1 LKKENVPLTFQQWL
15 HMANSMTPIRYAIC
29 SIERVG
35 SGYLCELLRNNG
47 LGRPSERF
55 CSRQERS
62 PEELHAWRAKVESED
77 SVNEVIGTKLFPG
90 DWKKW
95 ENYYCA
101 THLIRLRRQNCIEQA
116 ISLYLARRTHSWR
129 SIIAPKI
136 PTNSIDFDSTE
147 ILRCFEEIVE
157 YNKYWD
163 SVLAHRNHLLV
174 IYERLCVNPLLH
186 LERIFEFLER
196 PVPLNIQLETKLKKQ
211 RIDAQVTEWSDR
223 IRALVPGIDSGNM
236 QCS

>member
-1 LKKENVPLTFQQWL
+1 MN
-15 HMANSMTPIRYAIC
+15 PIRYAIC

-35 SGYLCELLRNNG
+35 SGYLCELLRING

-55 CSRQERS
+55 CSRQEEL
-62 PEELHAWRAKVESED
+62 PEELLAWRAKVESED
-77 SVNEVIGTKLFPG
+77 LINDVIGTKLFPG
-90 DWKKW
+90 DWHKW
-95 ENYYCA
+95 KNYYCP

-136 PTNSIDFDSTE
+136 HASEIQFDLTE
-147 ILRCFEEIVE
+147 ILQCFQEIVE

-163 SVLAHRNHLLV
+163 SALADQEHLHV
-174 IYERLCVNPLLH
+174 IYENLCVNPSQH
-186 LERIFEFLER
+186 LERIFEFLGR
-196 PVPLNIQLETKLKKQ
+196 PIPVSIQLETTLKKQ
-211 RIDAQVTEWSDR
+211 RIDAQVTDWSDR
-223 IRALVPGIDSGNM
+223 IRALVPAIDSVDT